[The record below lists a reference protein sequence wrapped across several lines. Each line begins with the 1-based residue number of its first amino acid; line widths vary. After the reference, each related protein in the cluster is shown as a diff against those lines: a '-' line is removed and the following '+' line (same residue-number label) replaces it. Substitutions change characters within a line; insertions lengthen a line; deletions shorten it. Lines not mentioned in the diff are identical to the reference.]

1 MVDADPD
8 LRHAGFSW
16 ASLLEEHRAGTRS
29 YLEFLRSGSLS
40 VGLYVLPA
48 GATDEQQPHGED
60 EVYLVAAGGSLFTAG
75 AETRE
80 VRAGDVL
87 FVAAGIAHR
96 FHDITEELRLIVV
109 FAPPEGT
116 VTRVAASEP
125 D

>member
-16 ASLLEEHRAGTRS
+16 TGLLEEHRAGTRP
-29 YLEFLRSGSLS
+29 YLEFLRSSSLS
-40 VGLYVLPA
+40 AGLYVLRA
-48 GATDEQQPHGED
+48 GSVDEQRPHAED

-75 AETRE
+75 SETRE

-87 FVAAGIAHR
+87 FVAAGVSHR
-96 FHDITEELRLIVV
+96 FHDISEELRLIVV
-109 FAPPEGT
+109 FAPPEGLMT
-116 VTRVAASEP
+116 LDGSAEP